1 MQCSGWLCSGA
12 AQQLARH
19 AQREHAGNRLD
30 RPPAPPACRPRRIIS
45 QRSPASRAGASPPAE
60 EALLD
65 GLPVRG
71 AGTRR
76 RRQRLRERTITH
88 GRHAGTPHAGAARH
102 AARASHLAAA
112 QFRRDH
118 ARRRHKP
125 AARSDTAHESMHRP
139 RDTRTRD
146 KRDVQRFPAVCQGL
160 VPPSQHR
167 GHCHRRKPGHNGAH
181 RPRWATCIISK
192 KQNEKKDFRLG
203 TAHHSKTPVSA
214 GGLGAEREECAR

>member
-88 GRHAGTPHAGAARH
+88 GRHAGTPHAGAAK
-102 AARASHLAAA
+102 ARGSSVAPGSRAVSARSRPPAA
-112 QFRRDH
+112 QTRCAQRHSSRVNAPPAGYTH
-118 ARRRHKP
+118 ARQAGR
-125 AARSDTAHESMHRP
+125 
-139 RDTRTRD
+139 
-146 KRDVQRFPAVCQGL
+146 PAVPRGL
-160 VPPSQHR
+160 
-167 GHCHRRKPGHNGAH
+167 PGSG
-181 RPRWATCIISK
+181 PT
-192 KQNEKKDFRLG
+192 
-203 TAHHSKTPVSA
+203 
-214 GGLGAEREECAR
+214 